1 MDNHI
6 EVPVILLDIQDQL
19 REQILLNYCY
29 YIYLSQTI
37 LDLSISIYLLEET
50 WTFHNHINCLG
61 LSI

>member
-37 LDLSISIYLLEET
+37 LDLSISIYLLEEMWNFIT
-50 WTFHNHINCLG
+50 I
-61 LSI
+61 